1 MTIISLLQMKSIT
14 TIVDDCCVALSL
26 LKHLP
31 NCTTYNNDTQD
42 AKSTKVVT
50 EPTPSLHDILQKLPE
65 EPEGEIDAELQ
76 VTCPKN
82 CRRMLDERS
91 RDNNVRLMYLSLLYR
106 PRSNEKLNV
115 KTNLVLLS
123 LTV

>member
-14 TIVDDCCVALSL
+14 MIVDDCCIALSL

-31 NCTTYNNDTQD
+31 NCPTYTNDTQD
-42 AKSTKVVT
+42 AKSTKVVI

-76 VTCPKN
+76 VTCPEIAGV
-82 CRRMLDERS
+82 CQTSVAETIMFD
-91 RDNNVRLMYLSLLYR
+91 
-106 PRSNEKLNV
+106 
-115 KTNLVLLS
+115 
-123 LTV
+123 